1 MAQND
6 DLFHAI
12 GGGHADAAALADL
25 MGDTLDEH
33 IGGLGFPGV
42 DHMDIVVLLYAAGA
56 ARHTVGIKHK
66 DEHALLNMPEKD
78 GDVLTVTVTTEAG
91 DRDGI
96 VFRSADYGSTW
107 IYEGV
112 IQLMQ

>member
-1 MAQND
+1 MLPFPLQIPPDLLFCFLHLFMEHAGRDPESTMAQDN

-25 MGDTLDEH
+25 MGDTLNEH

-56 ARHTVGIKHK
+56 ARHTVGI
-66 DEHALLNMPEKD
+66 
-78 GDVLTVTVTTEAG
+78 
-91 DRDGI
+91 DRGATRR
-96 VFRSADYGSTW
+96 RSRLWRS
-107 IYEGV
+107 V
-112 IQLMQ
+112 RRSSRF

>member
-25 MGDTLDEH
+25 VGDTLDEH

-42 DHMDIVVLLYAAGA
+42 DHMDIVVLLNAAGA
-56 ARHTVGIKHK
+56 ARHTIGIEYKNK
-66 DEHALLNMPEKD
+66 IALLVALIVSQNIHQLVTGRFQTVLCKGVQLIPRKD
-78 GDVLTVTVTTEAG
+78 YIVTVNKQIFVT
-91 DRDGI
+91 
-96 VFRSADYGSTW
+96 
-107 IYEGV
+107 
-112 IQLMQ
+112 